1 MEPATH
7 KTEVWDGNS
16 HVQGSPS
23 CHWNTNIYLHSTM
36 ESRWKLLYFCP
47 PPQTASDQRAEP
59 GEESKAR
66 FPFPSAPAQLETK
79 APFSGTAQTLS
90 ALPLLCLRDPGQQG
104 IALIRHPYLLLW
116 RREMVQTS
124 SCYWPPRLHSPGREE
139 RSNPHPMQLESIKSL
154 CYSPPSHSPGEK
166 QGVLIISAIQ
176 M

>member
-1 MEPATH
+1 MFKALQAATE
-7 KTEVWDGNS
+7 TQTFIFTLLWSPG
-16 HVQGSPS
+16 GSCFIS
-23 CHWNTNIYLHSTM
+23 
-36 ESRWKLLYFCP
+36 P
-47 PPQTASDQRAEP
+47 PPPTASDQRAEP
-59 GEESKAR
+59 RESKAC
-66 FPFPSAPAQLETK
+66 FPFPSAPAQLKTK
-79 APFSGTAQTLS
+79 APFSWTAQTLL

-104 IALIRHPYLLLW
+104 IALIRQLYLLLW